1 MIFNY
6 LNSITCIS
14 YIRETNL
21 DTCRTNLVT
30 QAQIRIPQSTNSVTY
45 AAQKSLP
52 QHKNGHLGA
61 QKMLPKW
68 PIHIDLKGYFL
79 SELLLLY

>member
-6 LNSITCIS
+6 LNSITCIA

-30 QAQIRIPQSTNSVTY
+30 QAQIWIPQRTNSVTY
-45 AAQKSLP
+45 AAQKSLL

-68 PIHIDLKGYFL
+68 QINIDLKGYF
-79 SELLLLY
+79 